1 MFRRFFKRIRKIFRR
16 KKVHPTTCIE
26 TESSSPDVAAPQE
39 FSVTEHVTQ
48 GKDFFVEEL
57 KVENLIESPVQVLTD
72 EAIEEPIES
81 LIDELNDEKEDKNS
95 VATLLV
101 DMEKEP
107 HATYIIVKE
116 AVECLDTLQYPDPE
130 CPQSASPAE
139 VFMQDEENVVE
150 DFETQDK
157 NDEKEIADSDS
168 EDDRSSLLD
177 CSSESSGDSISSG
190 SSEMEP
196 PMISVTVRPK
206 LPQETEKPPDSPE
219 PLDSSERSLDSSPR
233 YYYLEDSHE
242 YKSQGED
249 SNGLDVQTE
258 RQRPKYYINRIEKSS
273 DSSERAHCLEM
284 ALPAIHQSELARTPS
299 KSRTED
305 YNILS
310 VLGEGS
316 FGQVFLAEHKHSK
329 KKFAIKAIPKNVYDE
344 QATQK
349 IETEKKILQLVKKEK
364 APFLIGLDT
373 YFVTNYNECL
383 VMEYASG
390 GDLRL
395 LMDKYDLPLKCSIFY
410 AACIVQGL
418 KFLHENNIV
427 HRDLKPENILLD
439 KRGYPRITDYGI
451 SKTGIGFEDQ
461 IYGRCGTRPYMA
473 PEIFKESHYTRSV
486 DWWALGVIIYEM
498 ILRKLPFDGDSGCE
512 IRLKIM
518 FERPNYPPTLPA
530 YVRDILQG
538 LLNKNPALRLGST
551 VEGAHAVM
559 ERPFFFGM
567 KWEALRRK
575 EIKPMFIMNYTE

>member
-1 MFRRFFKRIRKIFRR
+1 MEDHVLMLLFFR
-16 KKVHPTTCIE
+16 
-26 TESSSPDVAAPQE
+26 
-39 FSVTEHVTQ
+39 
-48 GKDFFVEEL
+48 
-57 KVENLIESPVQVLTD
+57 
-72 EAIEEPIES
+72 
-81 LIDELNDEKEDKNS
+81 
-95 VATLLV
+95 
-101 DMEKEP
+101 
-107 HATYIIVKE
+107 
-116 AVECLDTLQYPDPE
+116 
-130 CPQSASPAE
+130 
-139 VFMQDEENVVE
+139 
-150 DFETQDK
+150 
-157 NDEKEIADSDS
+157 
-168 EDDRSSLLD
+168 
-177 CSSESSGDSISSG
+177 
-190 SSEMEP
+190 
-196 PMISVTVRPK
+196 
-206 LPQETEKPPDSPE
+206 
-219 PLDSSERSLDSSPR
+219 
-233 YYYLEDSHE
+233 
-242 YKSQGED
+242 
-249 SNGLDVQTE
+249 
-258 RQRPKYYINRIEKSS
+258 
-273 DSSERAHCLEM
+273 
-284 ALPAIHQSELARTPS
+284 
-299 KSRTED
+299 
-305 YNILS
+305 
-310 VLGEGS
+310 
-316 FGQVFLAEHKHSK
+316 
-329 KKFAIKAIPKNVYDE
+329 
-344 QATQK
+344 

>member
-1 MFRRFFKRIRKIFRR
+1 
-16 KKVHPTTCIE
+16 
-26 TESSSPDVAAPQE
+26 
-39 FSVTEHVTQ
+39 
-48 GKDFFVEEL
+48 
-57 KVENLIESPVQVLTD
+57 
-72 EAIEEPIES
+72 
-81 LIDELNDEKEDKNS
+81 
-95 VATLLV
+95 
-101 DMEKEP
+101 
-107 HATYIIVKE
+107 
-116 AVECLDTLQYPDPE
+116 
-130 CPQSASPAE
+130 
-139 VFMQDEENVVE
+139 MQDEEMVVE

-157 NDEKEIADSDS
+157 NDEKEIADS

-206 LPQETEKPPDSPE
+206 LPRVEENEKPPDSPE

-233 YYYLEDSHE
+233 SYYLEASHE

-249 SNGLDVQTE
+249 SSGLDDVRTE
-258 RQRPKYYINRIEKSS
+258 RQRTKFYINRIEKSS

-284 ALPAIHQSELARTPS
+284 ALPAIHQSESARRTPS
-299 KSRTED
+299 ISRSKRED
-305 YNILS
+305 YDLLS
-310 VLGEGS
+310 LLGEGS
-316 FGQVFLAEHKHSK
+316 FGKVFLAEHKHSK
-329 KKFAIKAIPKNVYDE
+329 KKFAIKAIPKNIYNKH
-344 QATQK
+344 ATEK

-373 YFVTNYNECL
+373 SFVTKYNECL
-383 VMEYASG
+383 VMEYAPG
-390 GDLRL
+390 GDLSSI
-395 LMDKYDLPLKCSIFY
+395 MDKYDLPLKCSIFY

-439 KRGYPRITDYGI
+439 KRGYPRITDYGL
-451 SKTGIGFEDQ
+451 SKTGIGFGRR
-461 IYGRCGTRPYMA
+461 IYGRCGTRVYMA
-473 PEIFKESHYTRSV
+473 PEIFTELYYTRSV

-498 ILRKLPFDGDSGCE
+498 ILGELPFDGDDDHE
-512 IRLKIM
+512 IRINITC
-518 FERPNYPPTLPA
+518 ERPNYPLTLPA
-530 YVRDILQG
+530 HVRDILQG

-575 EIKPMFIMNYTE
+575 EIKPMFIMNNTGTVPLTETELSDWEL